1 MLNTFKLIYGIAS
14 HFDVQFNEYLCKQS
28 DVLYVNEFAWQVQ
41 MFAVMCFFPPFFSGM
56 FLRDVMKCA
65 NIFSL

>member
-56 FLRDVMKCA
+56 
-65 NIFSL
+65 